1 MLNLRRVL
9 VADDYDDA
17 RDLYA
22 AYLRSLGYEVVVAAD
37 GLQALNSAMSL
48 PIDVVILDIAMPGL
62 DGLEVLRRLRAAG
75 NRVPVI
81 TLTASTFPT
90 VTDLATAAGCD
101 LAMEKPCTPEELER
115 AISKLL
121 DARTA
126 LTQA

>member
-1 MLNLRRVL
+1 MGNPRRVL

-22 AYLRSLGYEVVVAAD
+22 AYLRSLGYEVVVASD
-37 GLQALNSAMSL
+37 GLQALNSALNL
-48 PIDVVILDIAMPGL
+48 PIDVVVLDIAMPGL

-75 NRVPVI
+75 NSVPVI

-90 VTDLATAAGCD
+90 VTELATSAGCD
-101 LAMEKPCTPEELER
+101 LAMEKPCGPDDLER
-115 AISKLL
+115 AICKLL

-126 LTQA
+126 LAPA